1 MKITKSDLKKI
12 ILEELAPETGQEAQ
26 PQQTARAKKVAT
38 AATTGAR
45 MDVGEYVDMLK
56 QVLLSPQVPAAV
68 RKAGLEEVFG
78 TKGASINSL
87 VAQMMQGEQG

>member
-1 MKITKSDLKKI
+1 
-12 ILEELAPETGQEAQ
+12 
-26 PQQTARAKKVAT
+26 
-38 AATTGAR
+38 

-87 VAQMMQGEQG
+87 VVQMMQGAQG